1 MRVSSSF
8 GDAAI
13 GYLLRLGT
21 DSEML
26 EARSA
31 ESAKTCIHIGAE
43 NVDRDAFWERV
54 QTAINDCRL
63 TVAQRIYFLNASEFH
78 SKVI

>member
-31 ESAKTCIHIGAE
+31 ESAQTCIQIGAE
-43 NVDRDAFWERV
+43 NIDRDAFWERL
-54 QTAINDCRL
+54 QTAINDSRL
-63 TVAQRIYFLNASEFH
+63 TVAQRIYFLNASEFQ